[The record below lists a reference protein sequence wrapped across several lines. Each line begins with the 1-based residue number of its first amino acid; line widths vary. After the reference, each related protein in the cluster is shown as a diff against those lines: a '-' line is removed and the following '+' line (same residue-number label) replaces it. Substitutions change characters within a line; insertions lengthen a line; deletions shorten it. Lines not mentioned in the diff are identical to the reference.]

1 MSTFRP
7 HLADGE
13 RRLEHGARCR
23 GRKRNLGGRDE
34 GFVSPLG
41 EVGGIDMVLKVLT
54 RVRLITVVVGLTFGF
69 VIEGCG
75 GDEDP
80 AGGAFDRV
88 PGSVEAGVSD
98 AADDMGEQ
106 YDEAATEPVELG
118 NSSGWVIEDAVD
130 ESEKSARVAGDAT
143 TGSGDSATSD
153 APEVWTD

>member
-1 MSTFRP
+1 MARAGSNT
-7 HLADGE
+7 E
-13 RRLEHGARCR
+13 RDAEVGK
-23 GRKRNLGGRDE
+23 GIWGGVTKDSSRRWE
-34 GFVSPLG
+34 RLG

-69 VIEGCG
+69 VIVGCG

-80 AGGAFDRV
+80 AEGAFDRV

-98 AADDMGEQ
+98 AADYMGEQ

-118 NSSGWVIEDAVD
+118 GSSGRVIEDAED
-130 ESEKSARVAGDAT
+130 ESEKSARVAGDAA

>member
-1 MSTFRP
+1 MQRS
-7 HLADGE
+7 E
-13 RRLEHGARCR
+13 KES
-23 GRKRNLGGRDE
+23 GGPDE

-41 EVGGIDMVLKVLT
+41 EVGGIDMFLKVLK
-54 RVRLITVVVGLTFGF
+54 RVRLITVVVGVTFGF

-80 AGGAFDRV
+80 TEGAFDRV

-98 AADDMGEQ
+98 VADYMGEQ
-106 YDEAATEPVELG
+106 YKEAATEPVELG
-118 NSSGWVIEDAVD
+118 DSSGWEIEDAVD
-130 ESEKSARVAGDAT
+130 ESEKSAHVAGDAA